1 MNLFSVFRKKNSG
14 DIAHRRLKLLLVAD
28 KAVCSPEV
36 MQMIKDDMIRV
47 ISRYMNIDTDRI
59 EIQMTK
65 VKQPDCDIYT
75 PVLYANI
82 PIRDIPDKGI
92 Y

>member
-1 MNLFSVFRKKNSG
+1 
-14 DIAHRRLKLLLVAD
+14 
-28 KAVCSPEV
+28 
-36 MQMIKDDMIRV
+36 MIKDDMIRV